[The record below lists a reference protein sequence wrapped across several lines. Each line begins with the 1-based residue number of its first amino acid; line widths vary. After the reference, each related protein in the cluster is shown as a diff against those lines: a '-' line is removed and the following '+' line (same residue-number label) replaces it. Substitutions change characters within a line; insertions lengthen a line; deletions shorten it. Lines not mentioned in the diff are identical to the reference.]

1 MVLGCAAF
9 LGSKADPGGS
19 RFFASIIGG
28 LAGVV
33 ILHLAALAGSFW
45 REVLVAH
52 YHELKELDESDREA
66 HEESVRREYR
76 RLIRAEGGD
85 VDA

>member
-19 RFFASIIGG
+19 RFLASIIGG
-28 LAGVV
+28 MAGVV

-52 YHELKELDESDREA
+52 YNELNELDKADREA
-66 HEESVRREYR
+66 HEESVQREYH
-76 RLIRAEGGD
+76 RLMRAEGGEL
-85 VDA
+85 DA